1 MAKAL
6 TKIRIMALAQ
16 IIALWGATYVLRT
29 QSPGNTGPAFG
40 EFYDTMANL
49 SPYLSAAT
57 TILIVLVVLLT
68 EQKQGSNTEDNENQ

>member
-6 TKIRIMALAQ
+6 TKIRKMALAQ

-29 QSPGNTGPAFG
+29 QTPVDAGAAFG
-40 EFYDTMANL
+40 QLYNTMAHL

-68 EQKQGSNTEDNENQ
+68 EQKQGSNAGDNENQ